1 MLLSREGLLAL
12 VIKSFTVKPE
22 NIKHRSQKP
31 KFNGSISPQ
40 EWLKIFIMKGCRS
53 LREECIY
60 VQQAL
65 LSSANSS
72 SLFDLVGKCLVRL
85 YLMKWYLQWG
95 WLLNQII
102 TNYALPFDSIIII
115 VISINAHYIKNINK
129 LDRKYSKFQNVRQF
143 RNFPGFSLNIS
154 VPFCELIPNFEL
166 SSLKTARL
174 WLWRSKIQ
182 PLVTHCRVNIAGQL
196 VRGGSHLVEHS
207 LHHFWTAHTS
217 Q

>member
-1 MLLSREGLLAL
+1 ML
-12 VIKSFTVKPE
+12 I
-22 NIKHRSQKP
+22 
-31 KFNGSISPQ
+31 IS
-40 EWLKIFIMKGCRS
+40 
-53 LREECIY
+53 
-60 VQQAL
+60 
-65 LSSANSS
+65 
-72 SLFDLVGKCLVRL
+72 
-85 YLMKWYLQWG
+85 
-95 WLLNQII
+95 
-102 TNYALPFDSIIII
+102 
-115 VISINAHYIKNINK
+115 KNINK

-217 Q
+217 QLLADPNLSSPINLSGLRGQLDHLVLDYYS